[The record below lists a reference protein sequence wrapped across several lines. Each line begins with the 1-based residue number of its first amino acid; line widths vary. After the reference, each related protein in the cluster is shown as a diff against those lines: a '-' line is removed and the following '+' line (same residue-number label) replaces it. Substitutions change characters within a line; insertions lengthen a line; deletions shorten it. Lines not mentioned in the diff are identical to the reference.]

1 MKFYLVPFL
10 FCISCNALADLT
22 IKSSDSIKD
31 ILDMQEVKDA
41 QDEINELD
49 KNADPE
55 ATQKN
60 YITFKYMLYAY
71 FKTFKDLQEK
81 DDKKIQCS
89 LQEIVANFMN
99 KNIKYANQFDK
110 DYEGKITYIALLEAI
125 NKDLYNNKEAC
136 NYYYS
141 H

>member
-1 MKFYLVPFL
+1 
-10 FCISCNALADLT
+10 
-22 IKSSDSIKD
+22 
-31 ILDMQEVKDA
+31 
-41 QDEINELD
+41 
-49 KNADPE
+49 
-55 ATQKN
+55 
-60 YITFKYMLYAY
+60 MLYAY
-71 FKTFKDLQEK
+71 FKTFKELQEK

-110 DYEGKITYIALLEAI
+110 DYEGKITYIGILEAI